1 HNIVVTDSG
10 LGIDQKVQE
19 KIFQPFFTTKS
30 FGKGTGLG
38 LGISKN
44 LMQNQDGDL
53 FYNQNSLNTSFI
65 IQLPLFKENENE
77 LVVEENSGVYEF
89 SKYKI

>member
-1 HNIVVTDSG
+1 
-10 LGIDQKVQE
+10 
-19 KIFQPFFTTKS
+19 
-30 FGKGTGLG
+30 
-38 LGISKN
+38 
-44 LMQNQDGDL
+44 MQNQDGDL